1 MDKQIKNLQYVVV
14 DWVKVISCNLEGDVL
29 LIAEG

>member
-14 DWVKVISCNLEGDVL
+14 DWVKVISSNLEGDVL
-29 LIAEG
+29 FIAEG